1 MIYLFYFVML
11 NIVCSFLTLAKFQN
25 DEEGGDLMSLGAVI
39 LIGIV
44 AGLPA
49 LIFICVIDE
58 MYKNDMRKKK

>member
-1 MIYLFYFVML
+1 ML

-25 DEEGGDLMSLGAVI
+25 DEEGGDLITLGAVI

-49 LIFICVIDE
+49 LILIHVVDE
-58 MYKNDMRKKK
+58 LHKNDMRK